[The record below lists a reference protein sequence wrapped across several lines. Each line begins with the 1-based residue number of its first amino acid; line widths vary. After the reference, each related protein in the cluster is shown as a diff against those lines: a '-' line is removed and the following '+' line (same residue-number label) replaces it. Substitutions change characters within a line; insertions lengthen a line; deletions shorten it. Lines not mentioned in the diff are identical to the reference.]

1 MKTLILCD
9 FDGTISVEDMGYVLL
24 TRFSAG
30 DWEAIDRQFCVGK
43 QAGVDVYALPTGIH
57 CKNELSRGRPK
68 RILSNLKELLLLV
81 RESKHS
87 SNKS

>member
-1 MKTLILCD
+1 MDLPP
-9 FDGTISVEDMGYVLL
+9 EDVIFVGDSLEDIQ
-24 TRFSAG
+24 AG
-30 DWEAIDRQFCVGK
+30 KA
-43 QAGVDVYALPTGIH
+43 AGVDVYALPTGIH
-57 CKNELSRGRPK
+57 SKMELSRGKPK